1 MWVNSK
7 EAAAILGVKYDALQK
22 ATRRAEKCGK
32 KICSIKFHKL
42 YFSYIEGRGGA
53 SGKILQIW
61 IDDEIINQSKSN
73 INEKEGF
80 EGEII
85 ETSANAE
92 RDACFEEFRREIQ
105 PADVH
110 ALKDSE
116 SVKAISAA
124 TESIG
129 SLNFMQN
136 ELSEVFTQA
145 LRSWKKEGKNANIR
159 DRENAGSRIGK
170 NSGARSNRDSQ
181 TVKIPAFCKEYEQK
195 GLCGQDSRS
204 RGVWMES
211 ERSLDG
217 HTIHNL
223 YDDNS
228 ASGNLLLNEA
238 KYKGENIDETD
249 KKNVVNICSHSDTI
263 SDNMCSTD
271 SKGELWA
278 PKVRG
283 VVWQTGR
290 MGGEIDNDDSDG
302 FVSSGN
308 DSGNHAVVYGAGGV
322 NLPAI
327 ATCSDKK
334 RKAAFEKYE
343 VVKEWERAKGKI
355 KEAAFI
361 DYINAKKVCSIKVTA
376 NKLYDWQRKY
386 RQGGLDGLVDE
397 RTNNKKLLLEE
408 LGLKELCVE
417 LILSCK
423 GKGKVDITDIYKSLN
438 YHVITTRNSDLDLY
452 KFHGRKDEAISYEAV
467 NRFVNNYLNDNK
479 LVKNIILYGE
489 DGAVGRQMPSLGVSN
504 WAVDSINQI
513 VEIDASPLDLICNAS
528 DICDIIGYSTVNN
541 IFKDKEE
548 FETYVKEW
556 QKRYTIIALIDTY
569 SGVATFH
576 ISDTEN
582 SIGIARAV
590 AKYILRYGK
599 PAVIKGDNGKAFKSE
614 HISSVMNALEI
625 EYRAVRAYSG
635 WLKPYVERNFRA
647 LQHSFTAN
655 LAGFIGHNITQRQAI
670 EFFYSKKERRL
681 KKGYKTNLKELKNLN
696 EVQELMDMY
705 AEKFL
710 NTRYLERLEMCVC
723 DAYNQ
728 KAHEAIAMDVLSLS
742 ARLSKSAKKHV
753 NKNGI
758 SIDNVWFYS
767 IDMFDYER
775 VVVRKNIDNTNECFL
790 WNESGQF
797 IGVARTK
804 DLESGVKAEEAKS
817 SQKLFNKRLKETK
830 NKMSEARVK
839 HQVEF
844 VDTVRQIEAP
854 KTLSPQAKGV
864 NNEDKEIRVALKKSR
879 NLINNPELSDEY
891 MQYAT
896 KSQSKPKI
904 KGFEEMAEAKRKAI

>member
-1 MWVNSK
+1 MCVNSFEVAK
-7 EAAAILGVKYDALQK
+7 LCACTPQNI
-22 ATRRAEKCGK
+22 RK
-32 KICSIKFHKL
+32 KTKQ
-42 YFSYIEGRGGA
+42 A
-53 SGKILQIW
+53 
-61 IDDEIINQSKSN
+61 
-73 INEKEGF
+73 
-80 EGEII
+80 
-85 ETSANAE
+85 ANANKAYIKVK
-92 RDACFEEFRREIQ
+92 DMIFMFRMVKNSTGKAYEYIQLSDEIQ

-129 SLNFMQN
+129 SLNFMQ
-136 ELSEVFTQA
+136 
-145 LRSWKKEGKNANIR
+145 KESKNANSR
-159 DRENAGSRIGK
+159 DRENASCKVASGTKPSKRSGADDAKRGSI
-170 NSGARSNRDSQ
+170 NSGGSSEA
-181 TVKIPAFCKEYEQK
+181 VKIPAFCKEYEQK
-195 GLCGQDSRS
+195 RLCGQDSRS

-238 KYKGENIDETD
+238 KYKGENIDEAD

-308 DSGNHAVVYGAGGV
+308 DSGNHAVVYDAGGV

-386 RQGGLDGLVDE
+386 RQGGLDALVDE
-397 RTNNKKLLLEE
+397 RTNNKKLTLDA
-408 LGLKELCVE
+408 LGLKEYAIK
-417 LILSCK
+417 LIHAQQ
-423 GKGKVDITDIYKSLN
+423 GGINITNIYNLLN
-438 YHVITTRNSDLDLY
+438 YEAIKSG
-452 KFHGRKDEAISYEAV
+452 KFSLEEFNGKKDEIVSYEVV
-467 NRFVNNYLNDNK
+467 NRFVNSYLNDNK
-479 LVKNIILYGE
+479 LLKNIILYGE
-489 DGAVGRQMPSLGVSN
+489 DGTVGRQMPSLGISN
-504 WAVDSINQI
+504 WAVTSINQI

-528 DICDIIGYSTVNN
+528 DICDIIGYGAVNN

-599 PAVIKGDNGKAFKSE
+599 PAVIKGDNGKAFKSS
-614 HISSVMNALEI
+614 HINSVMNALEI

-647 LQHSFTAN
+647 LQHNFTAN

-681 KKGYKTNLKELKNLN
+681 KKGYKTNLRELKNLS
-696 EVQELMDMY
+696 EVQNLMDMY

-710 NTRYLERLEMCVC
+710 NTRYLERLEMSVC

-728 KAHEAIAMDVLSLS
+728 KAHEAVAMDAISLS
-742 ARLSKSAKKHV
+742 ARLSKRELKSV
-753 NKNGI
+753 NKKGI
-758 SIDNVWFYS
+758 SVGGIWYQ
-767 IDMFDYER
+767 
-775 VVVRKNIDNTNECFL
+775 NITMHGYNSVYANLNINNQSECFL
-790 WNESGQF
+790 WDEKGAF
-797 IGVARTK
+797 IDVAVAFS
-804 DLESGVKAEEAKS
+804 DELGSSVEVAKA

-830 NKMSEARVK
+830 EAKTLATNEVRDKFINFLENVEVK
-839 HQVEF
+839 GAVTPVVQAVNREAERINADLKIARAAKSNAN
-844 VDTVRQIEAP
+844 VSAQQIESV
-854 KTLSPQAKGV
+854 KSKAK
-864 NNEDKEIRVALKKSR
+864 EPR
-879 NLINNPELSDEY
+879 
-891 MQYAT
+891 
-896 KSQSKPKI
+896 KI
-904 KGFEEMAEAKRKAI
+904 SVFEEMAMAKKKMA